1 MNKKLSKLFYRGMWH
16 RKKEVAGVCI
26 ATMLASFF
34 ITCILL
40 FQENMYQWQV
50 AENFMRFGSW
60 FVMQSSGEPY
70 NTLKDSIYLDEPVEA
85 GVYGTI
91 YNRNWDKARGCIG
104 YMTPEFME
112 QANIELDKGRLPENE
127 NEIACDWT
135 TLAKLGYNGQLGQEI
150 VIKYY
155 QNDNKSR
162 EDPERQAVYTL
173 CGVFGDYSDV
183 WEYGKYIPCGV
194 ITKEACEQLDSKE
207 SKVWLYSLKN
217 TVRNKDYNSIY
228 NELQDNITSK
238 IFYNTSVYDF
248 EAWGP
253 KDIYNYI
260 YILVM
265 IIGVASLTYQ
275 VIGYQHGRNRFYKR
289 IQLIGASKKQVHM
302 MRLVENVTILVAA
315 GVLGSFIAMFGARAL
330 CWYLEWY
337 KGISFFKITAAII
350 FKCILTIL
358 IAIVMSELVNVSMI
372 RKSSGVWTENS
383 KKKSKSKVSYNYKGK
398 LKKNNLTWQMQVR
411 ISRSSGLGQRLGVRI
426 FSLGVTAVIIFCFL
440 NISNAVKDYK
450 SIENMYDM
458 TGFQQSDRSL
468 EYTLPMTTKYSL
480 ENYIDNSNMDTMK
493 YLLQKQV
500 PLITRDEYITK
511 EQESNENA
519 KNGIYTSVKS
529 NEEVVRQ
536 LDITAHDIY
545 CKPGNTSLLKGID
558 KSFLDKVEQ
567 LNGVESITYSCFE
580 SMRNWT
586 WDSMDYEKMGARRFS
601 KSSSNS
607 KDKMTGYADKYLYTT
622 YYFDADEVLYDRL
635 KQYAGS
641 GFDYDSFADGEKV
654 IVFVDKNPYEQY
666 DDSIKEG
673 SKINFHYYNV
683 LLPGADRKMSSSS
696 YFNIFDR
703 GKDDVEYNFF
713 YDAAIEKHLE
723 DKIYAYQLVTSERGR
738 TYQSL
743 LRTEYGASS
752 EYLGLEYDMKYG
764 TCVSPEAAGV
774 VYVTDEIKNELKDII
789 PDFGYYTAVASKKLA
804 ETECEKQNEL
814 LEKIYGEELPEELK
828 CELKDNTFT
837 IKYNIAASY
846 SATDNIV
853 QIYCKSNDVIFT
865 TNSELKSEYRTN
877 VLNAFLEYG
886 ITMLAV
892 IIINLL
898 IITVLTKNR
907 IENRTD
913 KIVLLKR
920 LGAGR
925 SRIVR
930 IFMIEVLRESLWCVF
945 TLPLQMIIQFI
956 VYRSQIKKI

>member
-1 MNKKLSKLFYRGMWH
+1 
-16 RKKEVAGVCI
+16 
-26 ATMLASFF
+26 
-34 ITCILL
+34 
-40 FQENMYQWQV
+40 
-50 AENFMRFGSW
+50 
-60 FVMQSSGEPY
+60 
-70 NTLKDSIYLDEPVEA
+70 
-85 GVYGTI
+85 
-91 YNRNWDKARGCIG
+91 
-104 YMTPEFME
+104 
-112 QANIELDKGRLPENE
+112 
-127 NEIACDWT
+127 
-135 TLAKLGYNGQLGQEI
+135 
-150 VIKYY
+150 
-155 QNDNKSR
+155 
-162 EDPERQAVYTL
+162 
-173 CGVFGDYSDV
+173 
-183 WEYGKYIPCGV
+183 
-194 ITKEACEQLDSKE
+194 
-207 SKVWLYSLKN
+207 
-217 TVRNKDYNSIY
+217 
-228 NELQDNITSK
+228 
-238 IFYNTSVYDF
+238 
-248 EAWGP
+248 
-253 KDIYNYI
+253 
-260 YILVM
+260 
-265 IIGVASLTYQ
+265 
-275 VIGYQHGRNRFYKR
+275 
-289 IQLIGASKKQVHM
+289 
-302 MRLVENVTILVAA
+302 
-315 GVLGSFIAMFGARAL
+315 
-330 CWYLEWY
+330 
-337 KGISFFKITAAII
+337 
-350 FKCILTIL
+350 
-358 IAIVMSELVNVSMI
+358 
-372 RKSSGVWTENS
+372 
-383 KKKSKSKVSYNYKGK
+383 
-398 LKKNNLTWQMQVR
+398 
-411 ISRSSGLGQRLGVRI
+411 
-426 FSLGVTAVIIFCFL
+426 
-440 NISNAVKDYK
+440 
-450 SIENMYDM
+450 
-458 TGFQQSDRSL
+458 
-468 EYTLPMTTKYSL
+468 
-480 ENYIDNSNMDTMK
+480 
-493 YLLQKQV
+493 
-500 PLITRDEYITK
+500 
-511 EQESNENA
+511 
-519 KNGIYTSVKS
+519 
-529 NEEVVRQ
+529 
-536 LDITAHDIY
+536 
-545 CKPGNTSLLKGID
+545 
-558 KSFLDKVEQ
+558 
-567 LNGVESITYSCFE
+567 
-580 SMRNWT
+580 
-586 WDSMDYEKMGARRFS
+586 MGARRFS

-622 YYFDADEVLYDRL
+622 YYLDADEVLYDRL

-641 GFDYDSFADGEKV
+641 GFDYDSFADGEKI

-930 IFMIEVLRESLWCVF
+930 IFMIEVFRESLWCVF